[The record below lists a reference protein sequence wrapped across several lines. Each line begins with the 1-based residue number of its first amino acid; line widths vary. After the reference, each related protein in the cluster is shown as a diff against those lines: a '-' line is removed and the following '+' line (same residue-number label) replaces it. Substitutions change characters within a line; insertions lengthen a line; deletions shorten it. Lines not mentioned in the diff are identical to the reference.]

1 MKTTLYIV
9 RHGES
14 LGNAQGL
21 LLGHTD
27 LDLSELGYRQ
37 ANATA
42 EFLKDTHFDKI
53 YSSDLLRAFN
63 TAVPHAKLR
72 GMEVIPDVELREI
85 HLGEWEGLHG
95 ADIVERWPESFTPEW
110 NKNYGTFTYPGGE
123 NNYEVGYRIKAE
135 LERISSENE
144 GKTLL
149 IATHAAAIRAFWAII
164 TDVTPEEMGTA
175 VQFPSNA
182 SYTVVTYDENSFNAV
197 EYSHDEHLE
206 SVGITK
212 IKLE

>member
-14 LGNAQGL
+14 LGNARGI

-42 EFLKDTHFDKI
+42 EYLAGTHIDKI
-53 YSSDLLRAFN
+53 YSSDLLLAFN

-72 GMEVIPDVELREI
+72 GMKVIPDTELREI

-95 ADIVERWPESFTPEW
+95 EEIVERWPGSFSPEW
-110 NKNYGTFTYPGGE
+110 HKNYGTFTYPGGE
-123 NNYEVGYRIKAE
+123 NNYNVGFRIMAE
-135 LERISSENE
+135 LERICRENE
-144 GKTLL
+144 GKTIL

-164 TDVTPEEMGTA
+164 TGISPEQMGEA

-182 SYTVVTYDENSFNAV
+182 SYTVVEYVKNEFVPV
-197 EYSHDEHLE
+197 EYSHDEQLAD
-206 SVGITK
+206 VGITK